1 VGHKEYNEQTIDA
14 DFWKEVFGAPVV
26 ASEPKR
32 IGEGQ
37 VGMNLRYSLQSDDAN
52 VPASVV
58 V

>member
-14 DFWKEVFGAPVV
+14 DFWKEVFGVPVI

-37 VGMNLRYSLQSDDAN
+37 VGMNLR
-52 VPASVV
+52 
-58 V
+58 